1 MLSESPSGSLS
12 LANTL
17 IVTAVAACVV
27 ALSATATGAVFGGGC
42 TVTETVAVAVP
53 PRPSLMV

>member
-1 MLSESPSGSLS
+1 MLSVSPLASLS

-27 ALSATATGAVFGGGC
+27 ALSARATGAVFGGGC